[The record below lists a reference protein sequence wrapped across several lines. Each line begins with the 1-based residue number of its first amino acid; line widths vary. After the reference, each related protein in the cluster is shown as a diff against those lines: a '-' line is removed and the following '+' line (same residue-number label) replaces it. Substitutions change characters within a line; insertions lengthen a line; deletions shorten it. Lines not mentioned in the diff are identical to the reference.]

1 GDKVKISMRFRGREM
16 GYVSKGRETML
27 RFCGMVENMAI
38 IEKSPILE
46 GRNMTM
52 VLAPKS
58 EKDREKEQKE
68 KEQNDKRKEANN
80 NGEMQNEVPQGS
92 NEEI

>member
-1 GDKVKISMRFRGREM
+1 
-16 GYVSKGRETML
+16 
-27 RFCGMVENMAI
+27 MAI